1 MGVVFL
7 VGEKSLLLKVLQGIS
22 TIGNGF
28 IHGLS
33 NLSRK
38 LINPIIEVDH
48 EGHNTHELQHRNLL
62 APLKDFLNPDNNFP
76 YG

>member
-7 VGEKSLLLKVLQGIS
+7 VDEKSLLLKILQGIS

-38 LINPIIEVDH
+38 FINPIIEIA
-48 EGHNTHELQHRNLL
+48 EIIILM
-62 APLKDFLNPDNNFP
+62 DFSVVIF
-76 YG
+76 

>member
-7 VGEKSLLLKVLQGIS
+7 VHEKSLLLKILQGIS
-22 TIGNGF
+22 TVGNGF

-38 LINPIIEVDH
+38 FINPIIDR
-48 EGHNTHELQHRNLL
+48 GDHNTHGLQRRNLL
-62 APLKDFLNPDNNFP
+62 APPRDFLNPGNNFP
-76 YG
+76 YE